1 MFIYFWQSKL
11 GKKKDNSDN
20 KDANESNI
28 GQFDDSTFQPQMD
41 EDSNDN
47 TESLQ
52 VTDNQKG
59 GRGIE
64 MEEEPEVDSDAE
76 VQIMGVD
83 QAILHSIDKCGMHV
97 VNIQNHFLLNS
108 QIFFISVNIS
118 RFSLQVNFLLYSS
131 NIPCRQWRDQE
142 EDVQLYRG
150 GGGWHDVGGGP
161 AVATVPGLGGDA
173 PSVPP
178 HAGNHGRSHS
188 TKGQSVR

>member
-1 MFIYFWQSKL
+1 MYIYFWQSKL

-108 QIFFISVNIS
+108 QIFLF
-118 RFSLQVNFLLYSS
+118 
-131 NIPCRQWRDQE
+131 P
-142 EDVQLYRG
+142 
-150 GGGWHDVGGGP
+150 
-161 AVATVPGLGGDA
+161 
-173 PSVPP
+173 
-178 HAGNHGRSHS
+178 
-188 TKGQSVR
+188 

>member
-108 QIFFISVNIS
+108 QIIFYF
-118 RFSLQVNFLLYSS
+118 RKYFQNFLAS
-131 NIPCRQWRDQE
+131 
-142 EDVQLYRG
+142 
-150 GGGWHDVGGGP
+150 
-161 AVATVPGLGGDA
+161 
-173 PSVPP
+173 
-178 HAGNHGRSHS
+178 
-188 TKGQSVR
+188 